1 MCGLSSSSKRHIQE
15 SGDDLQESGHG
26 YSSMNVIE
34 IFIFEI
40 NAAVSLLTET
50 LRQSRDGWGSSSDWQ
65 EAELQADEKDAT
77 RRFKAIVNRNVGVR
91 QRPWE
96 NGHWDTISQQRYKS
110 LVRLDTGISSLT
122 YQPHIAFDDIEQ
134 RLSYGVHNNFT
145 KDPSIFMLTKK
156 CSFHESRPL
165 EASCSLRFINVGK
178 EWLQLRI
185 SISDNLRKFEEVA
198 EIPTL

>member
-1 MCGLSSSSKRHIQE
+1 MRSSGLLPQRC
-15 SGDDLQESGHG
+15 
-26 YSSMNVIE
+26 
-34 IFIFEI
+34 
-40 NAAVSLLTET
+40 
-50 LRQSRDGWGSSSDWQ
+50 
-65 EAELQADEKDAT
+65 
-77 RRFKAIVNRNVGVR
+77 VR

-122 YQPHIAFDDIEQ
+122 YQPHIAYDDIEQ
-134 RLSYGVHNNFT
+134 RLSYGVHNNFL
-145 KDPSIFMLTKK
+145 KDPSIFMPTEK

-185 SISDNLRKFEEVA
+185 SISDNLRKFKEVA